1 MSLAGVRSTGGD
13 IYQICVAM
21 EWAIEMIIDPNLA
34 WIEVDSTRL
43 IRGSIPAPVDD
54 VIVGKLDGNE
64 ICCQCKI
71 DAPGSK
77 AWEVLGLKGD
87 IHKAAIHLCA
97 DPMATVRFYSA
108 APFGDLK
115 RLVTRVHKMHNEAAF
130 ENGFP
135 ANLSKSLADL
145 KEVWASELKGG
156 SYTTFDLLKRIAFHS
171 TDDVGDYQAKNKRSL
186 AQFVTRAEEA
196 YEALWNTLQQLGARM
211 IPAGDLAGSHRISR
225 DEVLELLRDKGCIV
239 SSPKALVDIERKF
252 ARMSQIGRAW
262 HRSVADKTIPRQSV
276 NALLDS
282 SRANSRVLLTDGP
295 GAGKTCI
302 LLDLVDELERQSDIA
317 TLFLQ
322 AREFAEASDQHG
334 REALGL
340 EPNID
345 ALVSSLSER
354 KRVVVVIDSLDVLSV
369 NSDSN
374 GLTFFVNL
382 ITTLSRIR
390 NVCVIAAC
398 RSFDVKYNRKL
409 SVLDWDYRIEA
420 GLLDWETE
428 VAPLLQEQGVQ
439 TGEIDAVTRA
449 LLANPRNLSLFV
461 DLGKRSSYRN
471 VATAQ
476 ELIEA
481 YLDAVVSGDPN
492 LGTSAMV
499 AIEKM
504 ASEML
509 SARRY
514 LLPRSQVDVDD
525 GMLLRL
531 LSVNVLHRGDRP
543 EVGFGHQTLLDA
555 LAIRGAVRSRLRLF
569 EFINTLRP
577 VPFVRPAIRAFFEYL
592 RAGDR
597 QEFRL
602 QVREVFA
609 SNVPFHI
616 KRLIAE
622 SYARCEPEQ
631 EDWHLLRYLFR
642 EHEQHFRSIYGAA
655 ESLSWHRFWMGNLVP
670 LLWQTRDAAWLG
682 GHFTKLR
689 QWANDDP
696 ETVVAYWTQVATSPF
711 AKSAG
716 LRGRIAH
723 VMSDFKKWDQVD
735 AQTLLQA
742 LVDLPA
748 GEHDFMGNVLLRWAK
763 QDPRGDELVWRYV
776 TCDVPLAPKNE
787 RQVED
792 SLHCDE
798 TRFRGDQQ
806 LPSRIGLSDVL
817 LDLAVT
823 SIESWGYSVSTD
835 SRSTTAELEPAPNNA
850 FLNKTTYD
858 DTHSIQPIRR
868 LSSFAH
874 LVRGVEA
881 AILERAKQG
890 TSWWQANARRIC
902 LNDCGALR
910 YMGILAMT
918 RFPEENIECAQA
930 FFTSDKRLECTD
942 NYELGHLI
950 AATAPYLG
958 NAIDLVEQHIL
969 RRHSILYPVHAGI
982 GDSLRYQLLRKI
994 PSMLRSAVVTEFIL
1008 KMDKESA
1015 PPLDQPDIHFA
1026 AGMLNAPYSEQQVA
1040 ALSDPGLAQLVDH
1053 SQALTHGPQALMELS
1068 GAAVSVDR
1076 LIHNIASAEPR
1087 RYLRFITRHW
1097 GEIPETTK
1105 VALLSGATDYLRYRY
1120 ADLSNAHWKPREEVS
1135 AEELTELLLN
1145 ELERNSQF
1153 WTGTSAGARAVG
1165 GCAVVV
1171 RSALG
1176 AQRVAFLAC
1185 THIAV
1190 EDPVCSGTYDDD
1202 LGTVAINSSRG
1213 LLAEGLVILTKH
1225 LLQDGMELPELLT
1238 PTLLRLARDCHPA
1251 VRAAVIEKLAFIQS
1265 KTELGWELFDVAFSG
1280 ADERVWTHAAETL
1293 YYATGK
1299 QAPRAKPY
1307 LDLMEASKVGDV
1319 RKAWGRLAA
1328 LAVLRGEM
1336 NSDTLLEKLIAGAS
1350 ADAWEG
1356 AVVVWVANAH
1366 RCQFIDECL
1375 AGLRHATKHPLAKQA
1390 LARHVGH
1397 LFQTNQS
1404 FVQVPLDLFKA
1415 FKSADGEGVQIIA
1428 SISPWLGEWLCQ
1440 MVEFE
1445 PDDAVLVAEM
1455 AAEAAL
1461 ARNVSPFNDP
1471 DTLGTLM
1478 TALFREAEERERS
1491 DEGAMLARVI
1501 ALQDAFLSMPT
1512 ADLSNWLRAAERPA
1526 V

>member
-1 MSLAGVRSTGGD
+1 MSLAGARSASGD
-13 IYQICVAM
+13 AYQLSVAM
-21 EWAIEMIIDPNLA
+21 EWTIKMIIDPDLA
-34 WIEVDSTRL
+34 WVELDSTRL
-43 IRGSIPAPVDD
+43 IAGGIPIPVDD
-54 VIVGKLDGNE
+54 IIVGRRDGSE
-64 ICCQCKI
+64 VCCQCKI

-77 AWEVLGLKGD
+77 TWTVPGLMDD
-87 IHKAAIHLCA
+87 IRKAALHLCLESKA
-97 DPMATVRFYSA
+97 SVRFYST
-108 APFGDLK
+108 APFGTFTRLIELARLTPDQASFEQDLK
-115 RLVTRVHKMHNEAAF
+115 
-130 ENGFP
+130 P
-135 ANLSKSLADL
+135 AQKKTLTQLEKEWKSVLQCSNHSTH
-145 KEVWASELKGG
+145 E
-156 SYTTFDLLKRIAFHS
+156 LLKRISTHS
-171 TDDVGDYQAKNKRSL
+171 TASVADLQASNKRNL
-186 AQFVTRAEEA
+186 GMYVTRMEDA
-196 YEALWNTLQQLGARM
+196 YNALMNMLMSLGSRM
-211 IPAGDLAGSHRISR
+211 IAEGDLAGSHRISR
-225 DEVLELLRDKGCIV
+225 DQVLELLHDKGCIV
-239 SSPKALVDIERKF
+239 ASAQALVDLESKI
-252 ARMSQIGRAW
+252 ARMSQIGREW
-262 HRSVADKTIPRQSV
+262 HRTIGDRSIPRKCV
-276 NALLDS
+276 DELLRA
-282 SRANSRVLLTDGP
+282 SRDGTRVLLTDGP

-302 LLDLVDELERQSDIA
+302 LLDLVDELAGEGDVV

-322 AREFAEASDQHG
+322 AREFAEASDQNG

-340 EPNID
+340 DPNVA
-345 ALVSSLSER
+345 ALVSKLSER
-354 KRVVVVIDSLDVLSV
+354 KRVVVVIDSLDVLSA
-369 NSDSN
+369 NGESN
-374 GLTFFVNL
+374 GLTYFVNL
-382 ITTLSRIR
+382 IATLSQIR

-409 SVLDWDYRIEA
+409 SVLNWDYRIEA

-461 DLGKRSSYRN
+461 DLVSRSSYRN
-471 VATAQ
+471 VASAQ

-481 YLDAVVSGDPN
+481 YLDAVVSRDPN

-509 SARRY
+509 SARRHQ
-514 LLPRSQVDVDD
+514 LPRSQVDVDD

-531 LSVNVLHRGDRP
+531 LSVNVLHQGDRP
-543 EVGFGHQTLLDA
+543 EIGFGHQTLLDA
-555 LAIRGAVRSRLRLF
+555 LAIRGAVRSRLRLLV
-569 EFINTLRP
+569 FINTLRP

-597 QEFRL
+597 QEFRM

-622 SYARCEPEQ
+622 SYARCEPERD
-631 EDWHLLRYLFR
+631 DWNLLRHLFH

-682 GHFTKLR
+682 VHFNKLR

-696 ETVVAYWTQVATSPF
+696 QTVFAYWARFATSPF
-711 AKSAG
+711 ASRAG
-716 LRGRIAH
+716 LRGQIAY
-723 VMSDFKKWDQVD
+723 VLSDFNKWDEVD
-735 AQTLLQA
+735 AHSLFQA

-748 GEHDFMGNVLLRWAK
+748 GEHDFMGNVLLRWANH
-763 QDPRGDELVWRYV
+763 DVRGDSLVWRYV
-776 TCDVPLAPKNE
+776 TCDVPLVPKNE

-806 LPSRIGLSDVL
+806 LPSRLLVSDVL
-817 LDLAVT
+817 LDLAVM
-823 SIESWGYSVSTD
+823 SLESWARSVSND
-835 SRSTTAELEPAPNNA
+835 SPTTAGEAEPGPNNA
-850 FLNKTTYD
+850 FLSKTTYE
-858 DTHSIQPIRR
+858 DTHTIQPIRR
-868 LSSFAH
+868 ISRFAH
-874 LVRGVEA
+874 LVRGIEA
-881 AILERAKQG
+881 AILQRAQQG
-890 TSWWQANARRIC
+890 TSWWKANDRRIC

-910 YMGILAMT
+910 YIGILAMT
-918 RFPEENIECAQA
+918 RCPEDNIECAQA
-930 FFTSDKRLECTD
+930 FFTDDKRLTCTD
-942 NYELGHLI
+942 NYELGQLI
-950 AATAPYLG
+950 AATGPYLG
-958 NAIDLVEQHIL
+958 DAIELVEQHIL
-969 RRHSILYPVHAGI
+969 RRHSILYPLHAGI

-994 PSMLRSAVVTEFIL
+994 PSMLRSAAATDFIL
-1008 KMDKESA
+1008 KMDRESA

-1026 AGMLNAPYSEQQVA
+1026 AGLLNAPFSEQQVA
-1040 ALSDPGLAQLVDH
+1040 SLSDPGLAQLVDH
-1053 SQALTHGPQALMELS
+1053 AQALNHGPQALMELS

-1076 LIHNIASAEPR
+1076 LIHNIAAAEPR
-1087 RYLRFITRHW
+1087 RYLGFMTRHW

-1120 ADLSNAHWKPREEVS
+1120 ADWSNAHWKPREEVS
-1135 AEELTELLLN
+1135 AEDLTELLLN

-1153 WTGTSAGARAVG
+1153 WTGTGAGARAVG
-1165 GCAVVV
+1165 ACAVVV

-1202 LGTVAINSSRG
+1202 LGTTAINSSRG
-1213 LLAEGLVILTKH
+1213 LLAEGLVILANH
-1225 LLQDGMELPELLT
+1225 LLQDGMELPELLP

-1251 VRAAVIEKLAFIQS
+1251 VRVAVIEKLAFIQS
-1265 KTELGWELFDVAFSG
+1265 KTELGWELFEAAFSG
-1280 ADERVWTHAAETL
+1280 ADQRVWTHAAETL
-1293 YYATGK
+1293 FYATGN

-1307 LDLMEASKVGDV
+1307 LDLMETSTVGEV

-1336 NSDTLLEKLIAGAS
+1336 NDDILLEKLTAGAS

-1366 RCQFIDECL
+1366 RYQFIDECL
-1375 AGLRHATKHPLAKQA
+1375 ASLRHATKHPLAKQA

-1397 LFQTNQS
+1397 LFQTHQS
-1404 FVQVPLDLFKA
+1404 FVRVPLDLFKA

-1440 MVEFE
+1440 MVELD
-1445 PDDAVLVAEM
+1445 PDEAVLVAEM
-1455 AAEAAL
+1455 AVEVAL

-1491 DEGAMLARVI
+1491 DEGAMLARVV
-1501 ALQDAFLSMPT
+1501 ALQDALLSMPT
-1512 ADLSNWLRAAERPA
+1512 ADLSSWLQAAERPT